1 MLSSVIPK
9 LRNLNQ
15 LLRSYLQPPNQQS
28 EDEEKEVQN
37 QPIPTY
43 ILNPKALSI
52 NELYGVFDE
61 LSHEW
66 TEGLV
71 GNLVKSL
78 IAEYNSRSKNGNNE
92 PSNTNSS
99 SSWDLEMKW
108 IIFDGPVDALWVE
121 NMNSVLDD
129 NKMLCLANGER
140 MSLTPDIR

>member
-1 MLSSVIPK
+1 M
-9 LRNLNQ
+9 
-15 LLRSYLQPPNQQS
+15 
-28 EDEEKEVQN
+28 
-37 QPIPTY
+37 
-43 ILNPKALSI
+43 NPKALSI

-78 IAEYNSRSKNGNNE
+78 IAEYNTRSKNENNTNE
-92 PSNTNSS
+92 SSNTSSS